1 MMENGNMNAGGNG
14 GQASHPLPAAHGSL
28 GFYPN
33 PSHVLPNNI
42 SYFNPDYSIGQHG
55 QTQPHMQPQA
65 PEQPQNQAYRP
76 SPLGNGMDPTYADF
90 SLASSNTYDGMLHSH
105 SISHEDLSALNFPE
119 QTVPPP
125 RYSETQYH
133 HQHQS
138 NNFLPQQQ
146 FDYPQSGVNANVSGN
161 GNGNGHQDTMPTLD
175 TTYTDAFNELLA
187 NPNAYSSFDLPPLHE
202 TSAQGTIS
210 PSQLAPPGLT
220 KQFSGLFMSRGS
232 SSSASSTEGG
242 HDWATTP
249 NMLEGD
255 GQTVPSNLSFST
267 NMASF
272 NVPPPLAMPNNF
284 GTVANGGHLNQVTE
298 SNQAVRAYL
307 LAANRLAYGERRLV
321 ISTPKV
327 GQKSYG
333 NEKRFL
339 CPHPQAT
346 LYGSAW
352 WTTQG
357 EGCPAPTILPP
368 RVNIS
373 LSGEDTV
380 KDASVS
386 WSTVGGKNL
395 DDKINV
401 EPILKDEKPF
411 VGNVAGRSLHISD
424 SDGKRSNFNA
434 RVRIRAPAPS
444 AEPGSSSNTGGTNG
458 QFKTGKPNYLET
470 EASEIIGSFDSKDIK
485 IISKPSKKK
494 TNTKSSECKS
504 LSLYTTP
511 RLSTDLQWS
520 LLTDPLSRYTTEQ
533 SHRRPRLDT

>member
-1 MMENGNMNAGGNG
+1 
-14 GQASHPLPAAHGSL
+14 
-28 GFYPN
+28 
-33 PSHVLPNNI
+33 
-42 SYFNPDYSIGQHG
+42 
-55 QTQPHMQPQA
+55 
-65 PEQPQNQAYRP
+65 
-76 SPLGNGMDPTYADF
+76 
-90 SLASSNTYDGMLHSH
+90 
-105 SISHEDLSALNFPE
+105 
-119 QTVPPP
+119 
-125 RYSETQYH
+125 
-133 HQHQS
+133 
-138 NNFLPQQQ
+138 
-146 FDYPQSGVNANVSGN
+146 
-161 GNGNGHQDTMPTLD
+161 
-175 TTYTDAFNELLA
+175 
-187 NPNAYSSFDLPPLHE
+187 
-202 TSAQGTIS
+202 
-210 PSQLAPPGLT
+210 
-220 KQFSGLFMSRGS
+220 
-232 SSSASSTEGG
+232 
-242 HDWATTP
+242 
-249 NMLEGD
+249 MLEGD

-424 SDGKRSNFNA
+424 SDGKRFNFNA